1 MKTKIILALLLLI
14 ATHLQGQHCNNRTA
28 LMISTGI
35 NYSTYNEF
43 GVGLEF
49 GITPKDF
56 PVYITIG
63 GICYTAK
70 KDPKKQWT
78 TAEIGGRVYGYKKVS
93 PNSSIH
99 IFGQLRYITQGNE
112 RYRQGGIKQL
122 SPGIGTNFTHLIG
135 NKNNSQAYLKYEL
148 EKTFFNS
155 VGGFRFGVSFVGVL

>member
-1 MKTKIILALLLLI
+1 MKTKIILALLI
-14 ATHLQGQHCNNRTA
+14 FATTHLQGQYCNDRTT

-49 GITPKDF
+49 GIIPKDF

-70 KDPKKQWT
+70 KDPQKQWT
-78 TAEIGGRVYGYKKVS
+78 TAEIGGRVYGYKKIS

-99 IFGQLRYITQGNE
+99 LFGQLRWVTQGGE
-112 RYRQGGIKQL
+112 RNGINQL
-122 SPGIGTNFTHLIG
+122 SPGIGTNFTHMIG
-135 NKNNSQAYLKYEL
+135 NKNNSQSYLKYEL

-155 VGGFRFGVSFVGVL
+155 VERFRFGVSFVGVL